1 MKAKLGAALL
11 CLVFAIPFGGIGA
24 GASWVLGRMI
34 YDGQRAEDWVR
45 VKATVDS
52 YDRSRGSVS
61 YRYTFDGVEHR
72 GDRLGANPIGGTD
85 DVDAWH
91 DGIAALMAAAQ
102 DGSKPLTV
110 WVNPD
115 SPSESMVDRTIRW
128 KLAAFIVPFAFGFGG
143 VGVAALWIFLRTLVR
158 PAAEVE
164 AEIHPANDGVFARGM
179 LDDAPASRAGGAAAI
194 DTFDT
199 GIPPPRDPTVNEIE
213 KLAGKRL
220 DARQREA
227 LAKLSPQNRAMV
239 TKVAGWLG
247 KIKQE

>member
-11 CLVFAIPFGGIGA
+11 CLVFAVPFGGIGA

-52 YDRSRGSVS
+52 YDRGAGSVT
-61 YRYTFDGVEHR
+61 YRYMFDGVEHR

-85 DVDAWH
+85 DIDGWH
-91 DGIAALMAAAQ
+91 DGMATLITAAQ

-115 SPSESMVDRTIRW
+115 NPSESMVDRTVRW
-128 KLAAFIVPFAFGFGG
+128 KLGAFIVPFAFGFGG
-143 VGVAALWIFLRTLVR
+143 VGLVALWIFLRTLVR
-158 PAAEVE
+158 PAAAV
-164 AEIHPANDGVFARGM
+164 ARPANDGVFARGM

-199 GIPPPRDPTVNEIE
+199 GIPPLPDPAVNEIE
-213 KLAGKRL
+213 KLAGKQL

-227 LAKLSPQNRAMV
+227 LAKLSPQNRARV